1 MDRQSFTIRGRL
13 AGLNEYTAA
22 CRRNRYSGAKLKRE
36 QQDIAL
42 AAIEAAD
49 LVNVRRKVDVS
60 FTWIEPNMRRD
71 HDNVAFAKKFILDA
85 LVEAGVLEND
95 DPRHVGNFADYFKVN
110 RDDPRVI
117 VALEAAL

>member
-1 MDRQSFTIRGRL
+1 MDRQSFTISGRL

-49 LVNVRRKVDVS
+49 LVKVRRKVDVS

-95 DPRHVGNFADYFKVN
+95 DPRHVGNFADYFLVN

-117 VALEAAL
+117 VVLEAS